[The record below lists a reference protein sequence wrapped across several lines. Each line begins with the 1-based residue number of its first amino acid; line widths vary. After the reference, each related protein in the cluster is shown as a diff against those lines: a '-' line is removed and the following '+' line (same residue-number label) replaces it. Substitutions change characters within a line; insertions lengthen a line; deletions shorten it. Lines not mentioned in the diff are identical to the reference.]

1 MTVANTN
8 YTNSLLKI
16 EKIKVLIMEF
26 EQEIY
31 NQIPQG
37 ITNQFDNSK
46 LKFLNCLEEVEI
58 TLTEFKNNKNG

>member
-1 MTVANTN
+1 MP
-8 YTNSLLKI
+8 
-16 EKIKVLIMEF
+16 KIKVLIIEF
-26 EQEIY
+26 EQELY

-46 LKFLNCLEEVEI
+46 LKFLNCLEEIEI